1 MEYLE
6 EALQRQQRLIFTT
19 IYHQGLYL
27 PEAPQLVLA
36 AVWSMCVPKFPFSHL
51 SVLRREP

>member
-6 EALQRQQRLIFTT
+6 EALQIQQRLVFTT

-27 PEAPQLVLA
+27 PEAPQLALA
-36 AVWSMCVPKFPFSHL
+36 AVWSMCVLSSPFPTSL
-51 SVLRREP
+51 C